1 MCVCEN
7 YSFPHIFFIRTF
19 AHEYMANLK
28 EVRIRITSVGST
40 QQITKAM
47 KLVSATKLRRAQNAI
62 TQMRPYAQKLN
73 GLLANLADSIDVDS
87 LKVYFDKR
95 EVKNVLIVP
104 ITSDR
109 GLCGSFNANVIKLAS
124 RVIAEKYQGKNITIL
139 PIGKKGS
146 EFFGKTKH
154 TVINDSRDAFL
165 TLNAETGFSIGERI
179 LAEFKAGK
187 YDAVEIVY
195 NQFKNAATQILTND
209 QFLPIDKSTFGGAGD
224 AKNDYIFEPSK
235 GEILEDLIPRILK
248 THVYRC
254 LLDSL
259 ASEHGARMISM
270 DKATDNAGELIKA
283 LKLEY
288 NRARQA
294 AITTEI
300 SEIVGGAAA
309 LSSN

>member
-1 MCVCEN
+1 
-7 YSFPHIFFIRTF
+7 
-19 AHEYMANLK
+19 MANLK

-109 GLCGSFNANVIKLAS
+109 GLCGSFNANVIKLAG
-124 RVIAEKYQGKNITIL
+124 RVIAEKYEGKNISIL

-146 EFFGKTKH
+146 EFFGKTKY

-187 YDAVEIVY
+187 YDAVELVY

-235 GEILEDLIPRILK
+235 GEILEDLVPRILK

>member
-1 MCVCEN
+1 VRI
-7 YSFPHIFFIRTF
+7 SHPHIFFIRTF

-124 RVIAEKYQGKNITIL
+124 RVIAEKYEGKNITIL

>member
-1 MCVCEN
+1 
-7 YSFPHIFFIRTF
+7 
-19 AHEYMANLK
+19 MANLK

-109 GLCGSFNANVIKLAS
+109 GLCGSFNANVIKLAG
-124 RVIAEKYQGKNITIL
+124 RVIAEKYQGKNISIL

-187 YDAVEIVY
+187 YDVVEIVY